1 MKKFVALLLLV
12 LLTCASVTAENSLRT
27 GRIGSA
33 RILGMAGAT
42 IGVTQ
47 TDDLQS
53 MNPAALY
60 YATEPKLQLD
70 LQYMDTLFLDS
81 SFSGDLEDFLYAPS
95 VGYDLHYISSGWA
108 VGAYSNYVLENAG
121 MFGEDLLLNISR
133 RNTVEFGFAFG
144 LGTFALGGD
153 LHIAKQSYLN
163 GRRIPINT
171 DPFSIATTLL
181 QEVFLAEFKPSAD
194 EIFELGLGGMMSI
207 GDVTFGVYSE
217 KVVDF
222 ITESGSGISFDLRK
236 LIAALDVGLSIEG
249 GSRIGSETFQWF
261 RYLLAADLHNI
272 GDDGSRELRVGMEGA
287 LSLTDRVAG
296 NLELGYIHPLPDLNA
311 ILSFSGGE
319 GSIYTLGIGADLL
332 FMNIHAALMIPN
344 ETVAYLFSEP
354 GSSEYTDIL
363 AKITVGI
370 FL

>member
-1 MKKFVALLLLV
+1 MKKITALLV
-12 LLTCASVTAENSLRT
+12 LILLTCISISAENSLRS

-33 RILGMAGAT
+33 RVLGMAGVS
-42 IGVTQ
+42 IGVTR

-60 YATEPKLQLD
+60 YATEPNLMLD

-81 SFSGDLEDFLYAPS
+81 SFSGKLEDFLFAPS
-95 VGYDLHYISSGWA
+95 VGYDLHYISRGWA
-108 VGAYSNYVLENAG
+108 VGAYSNYMLENAG

-133 RNTVEFGFAFG
+133 MNTVEFGFAFG
-144 LGTFALGGD
+144 LGTLALGGD

-171 DPFSIATTLL
+171 DPLSIATSLV

-194 EIFELGLGGMMSI
+194 EIFELGIGGMMNI
-207 GDVTFGVYSE
+207 GDVTFGIYSDN
-217 KVVDF
+217 VVDF
-222 ITESGSGISFDLRK
+222 ITESGTGISFDLRD
-236 LIAALDVGLSIEG
+236 LIAALDVGMSIEG
-249 GSRIGSETFQWF
+249 GSRTGSETFQWF
-261 RYLLAADLHNI
+261 RYLLAVDLHNI
-272 GDDGSRELRVGMEGA
+272 GDDGSRELRIGMEGA
-287 LSLTDRVAG
+287 LSLTDRIAG
-296 NLELGYIHPLPDLNA
+296 SLELGYIYPLPDLNT

-332 FMNIHAALMIPN
+332 FMNLHAALMIPN
-344 ETVAYLFSEP
+344 ETVAYMFKEP